1 MAKASSM
8 ILFYCLSSEV
18 VGSQELSVDNTV
30 LLDINGEHF
39 VANPSGDQDENDE
52 NALENNCSS

>member
-1 MAKASSM
+1 M